1 MELSDEA
8 TRREERLLATFHA
21 KRGRYLVPKVKS
33 RKITRVPPRKS
44 RRNKGSPA
52 GFVSENVCVGKIDP
66 ITKQKIRA
74 GIKLECDKKCYDI
87 TTVARFTNRLSPF
100 TRAAFSQA
108 DNDKV
113 DAYIRSKKGGKMTK
127 LNSR

>member
-21 KRGRYLVPKVKS
+21 KREKFLVPKIKS
-33 RKITRVPPRKS
+33 KRITRAPPRKS
-44 RRNKGSPA
+44 RRNKGSSA
-52 GFVSENVCVGKIDP
+52 GFVSENICVGKIDP

-87 TTVARFTNRLSPF
+87 TTVAKFTNRLSPF
-100 TRAAFSQA
+100 TRADFSQS
-108 DNDKV
+108 DNAKV
-113 DAYIRSKKGGKMTK
+113 DAYIRGKKTTK
-127 LNSR
+127 LN